1 MVELIAVF
9 GAQALVSA
17 GEPAVPV
24 DDRHKSI
31 SRGSAFD
38 AQRCLPAAL
47 VGGALADAV
56 RRRRPSQGTFAE

>member
-1 MVELIAVF
+1 MVELLLFLAP
-9 GAQALVSA
+9 QALVSA

-31 SRGSAFD
+31 SRASAFD